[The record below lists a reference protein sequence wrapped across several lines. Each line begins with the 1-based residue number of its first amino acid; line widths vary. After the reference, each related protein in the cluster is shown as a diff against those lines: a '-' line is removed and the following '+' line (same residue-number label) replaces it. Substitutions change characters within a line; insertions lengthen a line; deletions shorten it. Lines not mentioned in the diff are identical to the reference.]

1 LGCRGG
7 FRIVLRTDP
16 NKEVTDYNYEK
27 TADESWRVTEL
38 VEKRLVKHINGI
50 PTLSSKGTEKSLM
63 AR

>member
-1 LGCRGG
+1 M
-7 FRIVLRTDP
+7 LRTDP